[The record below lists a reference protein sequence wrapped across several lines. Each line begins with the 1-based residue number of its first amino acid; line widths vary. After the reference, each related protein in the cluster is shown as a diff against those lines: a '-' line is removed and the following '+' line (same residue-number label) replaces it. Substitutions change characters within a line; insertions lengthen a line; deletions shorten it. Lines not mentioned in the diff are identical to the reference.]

1 MGERHL
7 ATGWEKVQPFL
18 DQVNKPGRYIGA
30 EYNQQLKDWPTVE
43 LKVALAFPDLYEIGL
58 SHLGLRIL
66 YELINSQPAMLAERV
81 YAPWPDFQELLKAQK
96 ARLFS
101 LESKRDL
108 ADFDVIGFS
117 LQYELSYTNIL
128 AILELGGIP
137 ILARERDQNDP
148 LIIGGGP
155 CVFNPEP
162 VADFFDLF
170 FIGEAEDGL
179 IPILEKIQKSRQMR
193 QKKSGLLAEL
203 AEIPGVYVPSL
214 FEVVYRPE
222 GMINRIIPLGSS
234 KQRPVRAVVRDYER
248 SFFPQKWVVPYLDI
262 VHDRITFEI
271 QRGCSQGCRF
281 CQAGMIYRP
290 VREKSPALIMNSL
303 QELMKDTGY
312 EELSL
317 MSLSSADYSRIE
329 ELLSEA
335 CGCFTPLRINVSL
348 PSLRMDAFSV
358 DLAAKFQGSHKGS
371 LTFAPEAG
379 TERLRKVINKKVSD
393 ADIYNAVT
401 AAFQAGWQKIKLY
414 FMIGLPTE
422 TETDLAGIIQLT
434 NEIVRLGRRANP
446 KGHGLRITVSIAT
459 FVPKAHTPFQWRR
472 QISVAETQA
481 KQRFFQEQLRGRSL
495 ELNWHDP
502 LTSELE
508 GIMARGDRR
517 LGSVI
522 REAWRRGAQFDGWSD
537 QFNYDIWVESFQAQG
552 LDPHFYT
559 RARSY
564 DEILPWSHLGSGIDP
579 AFLQREDEN
588 AGLGLMTADCRSA
601 NCSQCGVCGAL
612 QVAPRI
618 VGGKNE

>member
-1 MGERHL
+1 MAG
-7 ATGWEKVQPFL
+7 GWEKIQPYL
-18 DQVNKPGRYIGA
+18 DKVNKPGRYTGG
-30 EYNQQLKDWPTVE
+30 EYNQVVKDWAAVD

-66 YELINSQPAMLAERV
+66 YGLINSQPNMLAERV
-81 YAPWPDFQELLKAQK
+81 YAPWPDFQALLRAHA

-108 ADFDVIGFS
+108 VDFDVIGFS
-117 LQYELSYTNIL
+117 LQYELSYTNVL

-137 ILARERDQNDP
+137 VSAGERGPEHP

-179 IPILEKIQKSRQMR
+179 IPVLETIQKGRQTR
-193 QKKSGLLAEL
+193 RDKSSLLAEL
-203 AEIPGVYVPSL
+203 AKLPGVYVPSL
-214 FEVVYRPE
+214 FKVTYRPE
-222 GMINRIIPLGSS
+222 GTIERIAPLGD
-234 KQRPVRAVVRDYER
+234 QVRMPVRAVVRDFER
-248 SFFPQKWVVPYLDI
+248 GFFPQKWLTPYLDI
-262 VHDRITFEI
+262 VHDRVAFEI

-290 VREKSPALIMNSL
+290 ARERTPELIMQNL
-303 QELMKDTGY
+303 RELIRNTGY

-329 ELLSEA
+329 ELLAKA
-335 CGCFTPLRINVSL
+335 CGCFTPSRVNVSL

-358 DLAAKFQGSHKGS
+358 DLAAKYQGAHKAS

-379 TERLRKVINKKVSD
+379 TERLRRVINKKVSD
-393 ADIYNAVT
+393 ADIYKAVT

-422 TETDLAGIIQLT
+422 TETDLEGIVQLT
-434 NEIVRLGRRANP
+434 HEILRIGRRIYP
-446 KGHGLRITVSIAT
+446 KGFGIRITASIAT

-481 KQRFFQEQLRGRSL
+481 KQRFFQERLRGRGL

-502 LTSELE
+502 FTSELE

-517 LGSVI
+517 LSSVI
-522 REAWRRGAQFDGWSD
+522 REAWLRGARFDGWSD
-537 QFNYDIWVESFQAQG
+537 QFNYDIWVESFQAKG
-552 LDPHFYT
+552 LDPRFYT

-564 DEILPWSHLGSGIDP
+564 DEILPWSHINSGIDP
-579 AFLQREDEN
+579 SFLRREDEN
-588 AGLGLMTADCRSA
+588 AELGRMTPGCRGGG
-601 NCSQCGVCGAL
+601 CPGCGVCSGL

-618 VGGKNE
+618 VGDMNV